1 MRLPQSNLQFL
12 YLRIVHFLTIGLAI
26 PLLGMAAVNASAAT
40 SQLAFVPAGLRFG
53 EVVVGQT
60 QTLLATVTN
69 SGQTSVTVSS
79 VSTGNPEFTTSNLSL
94 PLVLAA
100 GQSVN
105 LNVSFT
111 PTATGLTQGTIRLS
125 SNTWNA
131 ALQFNVWGSGVN
143 SEPVTASP
151 SIASFGQVAVG
162 TNSTVPVVLTNAR
175 RWRVTLQGVQ
185 TTGSGISIS
194 GPTFPLTLN
203 PGQSVT
209 LSVTFAPKSTG
220 ATGGSAFIFGPSL
233 VIPYTGTGTTT
244 AAGQLSVAPT
254 PLNFGN
260 VVVGST
266 GTQPVTMSAS
276 GASVTVSSASSS
288 SSQFVLNGAS
298 FPMTLAAGQSVSL
311 NVAFKPQSNG
321 TASGSLTFVSNAS
334 NSQSLTV
341 PSTGIGTAAPAG
353 QLSVAP
359 TPLNFGN
366 VVVGSTGTQPV
377 TMSAS
382 GASVTVSSASSSS
395 SQFVLNGASFPMTLA
410 AGQSVSLNVAFK
422 PQSNGTASGSLT
434 FVSNA
439 SNSQSLTVPST
450 GIGTAAPA
458 GQLSVAPTP
467 LNFGNVVVGSTGTQP
482 VTMSASGASVTVS
495 SASSSSSQFVLNG
508 ASFPMTL
515 AAGQSVSLNV
525 AFKPQSNGTASGSL
539 TFVSNA
545 SNSQS
550 LTVPSTGIGTAAP
563 AGQLSVAPTP
573 LNFGNVVVGSTGT
586 QPVTMSASGASVTV
600 SSASSSSSQ
609 FVLNG
614 ASFPMTLAAGQS
626 VSLNVAFKPQSNGT
640 ASGSLTF
647 VSNASNSQSLTVPST
662 GIGTAAP
669 AGQLSVAPTPLN
681 FGNVVVGS
689 TGTQPVTMS
698 ASGASVTVSSASSS
712 SSQFVLN
719 GASFPMTLAA

>member
-111 PTATGLTQGTIRLS
+111 TTATGLTQGTIRLS

-175 RWRVTLQGVQ
+175 RWRGTLQGVQ

-353 QLSVAP
+353 QLSIAP
-359 TPLNFGN
+359 APLNFGN
-366 VVVGSTGTQPV
+366 VAVGSTGTQPI
-377 TMSAS
+377 TLSAS
-382 GASVTVSSASSSS
+382 GASVTVSSGNSSS
-395 SQFVLNGASFPMTLA
+395 SQFALNGASFPLTIA
-410 AGQSVSLNVAFK
+410 AGQSMSFNVAFT
-422 PQSNGTASGSLT
+422 PQNSGTASGSLT

-439 SNSQSLTVPST
+439 SNSQSMALSCT
-450 GIGTAAPA
+450 GTGTTAA
-458 GQLSVAPTP
+458 GQLSVAPAP
-467 LNFGNVVVGSTGTQP
+467 LNFGNVAVGSTGTQP
-482 VTMSASGASVTVS
+482 ITMSASGASVTVS
-495 SASSSSSQFVLNG
+495 SAGSSSSQFALDG
-508 ASFPMTL
+508 ASFPLTI
-515 AAGQSVSLNV
+515 AAGQSMSFNV
-525 AFKPQSNGTASGSL
+525 AFTPQNSGTASGSL
-539 TFVSNA
+539 TFLSNA
-545 SNSQS
+545 SNSQAVES
-550 LTVPSTGIGTAAP
+550 LSGTGTVPSYSVNLFWNSSSDVTGYNVYRSTSTNGTY
-563 AGQLSVAPTP
+563 SKINST
-573 LNFGNVVVGSTGT
+573 LNGT
-586 QPVTMSASGASVTV
+586 TSYTDSAVASGQTYYYEA
-600 SSASSSSSQ
+600 
-609 FVLNG
+609 
-614 ASFPMTLAAGQS
+614 
-626 VSLNVAFKPQSNGT
+626 
-640 ASGSLTF
+640 
-647 VSNASNSQSLTVPST
+647 
-662 GIGTAAP
+662 
-669 AGQLSVAPTPLN
+669 
-681 FGNVVVGS
+681 
-689 TGTQPVTMS
+689 
-698 ASGASVTVSSASSS
+698 
-712 SSQFVLN
+712 
-719 GASFPMTLAA
+719 

>member
-353 QLSVAP
+353 QLSIAP
-359 TPLNFGN
+359 APLNFGN
-366 VVVGSTGTQPV
+366 VAVGSTGTQPI
-377 TMSAS
+377 TLSAS
-382 GASVTVSSASSSS
+382 GASVTVSSGNSSS
-395 SQFVLNGASFPMTLA
+395 SQFALNGASFPLTIA
-410 AGQSVSLNVAFK
+410 AGQSMSFNVAFT
-422 PQSNGTASGSLT
+422 PQNSGTASGSLT

-439 SNSQSLTVPST
+439 SNSQSMALSCT
-450 GIGTAAPA
+450 GTGTTAA
-458 GQLSVAPTP
+458 GQLSVAPAP
-467 LNFGNVVVGSTGTQP
+467 LNFGNVAVGSTGTQP
-482 VTMSASGASVTVS
+482 ITMSASGASVTVS
-495 SASSSSSQFVLNG
+495 SAGSSSSQFALDG
-508 ASFPMTL
+508 ASFPLTI
-515 AAGQSVSLNV
+515 AAGQSMSFNV
-525 AFKPQSNGTASGSL
+525 AFTPQNSGTASGSL
-539 TFVSNA
+539 TFLSNA
-545 SNSQS
+545 SNSQAVES
-550 LTVPSTGIGTAAP
+550 LSGTGTVPSYSVNLFWNSSSDVTGYNVYRSTSTNGTY
-563 AGQLSVAPTP
+563 SKINST
-573 LNFGNVVVGSTGT
+573 LNGT
-586 QPVTMSASGASVTV
+586 TSYTDSAVASGQTYYYEATAVN
-600 SSASSSSSQ
+600 SS
-609 FVLNG
+609 
-614 ASFPMTLAAGQS
+614 GQES
-626 VSLNVAFKPQSNGT
+626 AR
-640 ASGSLTF
+640 
-647 VSNASNSQSLTVPST
+647 ST
-662 GIGTAAP
+662 P
-669 AGQLSVAPTPLN
+669 
-681 FGNVVVGS
+681 
-689 TGTQPVTMS
+689 PVQ
-698 ASGASVTVSSASSS
+698 AVI
-712 SSQFVLN
+712 
-719 GASFPMTLAA
+719 P